1 MEELIAKAIS
11 YINDLFAYDH
21 GGHDAA
27 HTLRVYKN
35 ALRIARTEPGCDML
49 TVSLGALFIHD
60 SVSGAFMLAC
70 EDTEAGKALLDRNG
84 AESFD
89 LLMVSDHAL
98 GKAAFERYGFSGK
111 LECYQVAYYG
121 EKPETNTELT
131 VRTARM
137 DDLTILTENYDLL
150 SPEELRMLIERQSI
164 LMGYHDGELV
174 GFIGEHLEGSMDAIC
189 LRCRWARFC
198 TMRMTASCLIPR
210 RTQTHG
216 ASFHGTELR
225 RNRRKRSAK

>member
-1 MEELIAKAIS
+1 MRETMDTSGIDCLGLDRVLERGTGEI
-11 YINDLFAYDH
+11 LF
-21 GGHDAA
+21 
-27 HTLRVYKN
+27 
-35 ALRIARTEPGCDML
+35 E
-49 TVSLGALFIHD
+49 SSGALFIHD

-70 EDTEAGKALLDRNG
+70 EDTEAGMALLDRNG

-174 GFIGEHLEGSMDAIC
+174 GFIGEHLEGSMGI
-189 LRCRWARFC
+189 LYVF
-198 TMRMTASCLIPR
+198 PEFR
-210 RTQTHG
+210 RRGFGAALQTHMIAKTMENG
-216 ASFHGTELR
+216 YIPFGQVEKDNAASLKMQEKIGMT
-225 RNRRKRSAK
+225 RSDKLIVWMWK

>member
-1 MEELIAKAIS
+1 MRETMDTSGIDCLGLDRVLKRGTGEI
-11 YINDLFAYDH
+11 LF
-21 GGHDAA
+21 
-27 HTLRVYKN
+27 
-35 ALRIARTEPGCDML
+35 E
-49 TVSLGALFIHD
+49 SSGALFIHD

-70 EDTEAGKALLDRNG
+70 EDTEAGMALLDRNG

-150 SPEELRMLIERQSI
+150 SPEELEMLIKRQSI

-174 GFIGEHLEGSMDAIC
+174 GFIGEHLEGSMGI
-189 LRCRWARFC
+189 LYVF
-198 TMRMTASCLIPR
+198 PEFR
-210 RTQTHG
+210 RRGFGAALQTHMIAKTMENG
-216 ASFHGTELR
+216 YIPFGQVEKDNAASLKMQEKIGMT
-225 RNRRKRSAK
+225 RSDKLIVWMWK

>member
-1 MEELIAKAIS
+1 MRETMDTSGIDCLGLDRVLERGTGEI
-11 YINDLFAYDH
+11 LF
-21 GGHDAA
+21 
-27 HTLRVYKN
+27 
-35 ALRIARTEPGCDML
+35 E
-49 TVSLGALFIHD
+49 SSGALFILD

-70 EDTEAGKALLDRNG
+70 EDTEAGMALLDRNG

-174 GFIGEHLEGSMDAIC
+174 GFIGEHLEGSMGI
-189 LRCRWARFC
+189 LYVF
-198 TMRMTASCLIPR
+198 PEFR
-210 RTQTHG
+210 RRGFGAALQTHMIAKTMENG
-216 ASFHGTELR
+216 YIPFGQVEKDNAASLKMQEKIGMT
-225 RNRRKRSAK
+225 RSDKLIVWMWK